1 MAQVNMLEAK
11 TTLSKLVEKAER
23 GEDVVIC
30 RNGVPVAKLV
40 PIEKKRIMRKDLRGI
55 AKGLFTMS
63 PDFERPMTE
72 KELEEFLGS

>member
-1 MAQVNMLEAK
+1 MAHVNMLEAK

-23 GEDVVIC
+23 GEDVIIC
-30 RNGVPVAKLV
+30 RNGTPVARLV
-40 PIEKKRIMRKDLRGI
+40 PIEKKRILRKDLRGI

-63 PDFERPMTE
+63 PDFDRPMTE

>member
-1 MAQVNMLEAK
+1 MARVNMLEAK

-30 RNGVPVAKLV
+30 RNGIPVAKLV
-40 PIEKKRIMRKDLRGI
+40 PIEKKRILRKDLRGI

>member
-1 MAQVNMLEAK
+1 MLEAK

-30 RNGVPVAKLV
+30 RNGIPVAKLV
-40 PIEKKRIMRKDLRGI
+40 PIEKKRILRKDVRGI

>member
-1 MAQVNMLEAK
+1 MVQVNMLEAK

-30 RNGVPVAKLV
+30 RNGIPVAKLV
-40 PIEKKRIMRKDLRGI
+40 PIEKKRILRKDLRGI

>member
-1 MAQVNMLEAK
+1 MLEAK

-30 RNGVPVAKLV
+30 RNGIPVAKLV
-40 PIEKKRIMRKDLRGI
+40 PVAKLQRKDLRGI

-63 PDFERPMTE
+63 PDFDRPMTD
-72 KELEEFLGS
+72 KELEEFLGP

>member
-1 MAQVNMLEAK
+1 MLEAK

-30 RNGVPVAKLV
+30 RNGIPVAKLV
-40 PIEKKRIMRKDLRGI
+40 PIEKKRILRKDLRGI